1 MVINAF
7 EQTKLI
13 LCLLLHLIAHKKAT
27 ARRGPGLSGARKW
40 AGNAEEGP
48 MEDCLSSQ
56 VDGAEI
62 RALFLLIQDKAKQKR
77 KERSDSEIESA
88 LVGEQDGSSKVKP

>member
-1 MVINAF
+1 ML

-27 ARRGPGLSGARKW
+27 ARRRPGCQKW
-40 AGNAEEGP
+40 A
-48 MEDCLSSQ
+48 MLRRHLWRIISSQ

-62 RALFLLIQDKAKQKR
+62 RALFQLIQDCAKKER
-77 KERSDSEIESA
+77 KERGEPEIVSA
-88 LVGEQDGSSKVKP
+88 LVGEQGGSSKVKP